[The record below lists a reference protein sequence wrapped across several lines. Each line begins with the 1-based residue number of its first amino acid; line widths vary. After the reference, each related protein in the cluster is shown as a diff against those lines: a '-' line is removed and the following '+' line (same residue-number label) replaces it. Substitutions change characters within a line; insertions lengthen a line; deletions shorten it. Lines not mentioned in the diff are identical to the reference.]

1 METMTFIKPRS
12 ECRANVTSLDSTL
25 ICTGHTTRAPTE
37 YVFEVGASF
46 NNIITSEAS
55 EAEKPNI

>member
-12 ECRANVTSLDSTL
+12 ECRANITSLDSTL

-37 YVFEVGASF
+37 YVFEVGTGSRK
-46 NNIITSEAS
+46 IRG
-55 EAEKPNI
+55 

>member
-37 YVFEVGASF
+37 YVFEVS
-46 NNIITSEAS
+46 NSS
-55 EAEKPNI
+55 